1 MNQSSKLPFEVG
13 KQDQFI
19 DKLGEWIGDVFY
31 DLLPEAG
38 FELRDEQIFMAYQV
52 ERAFKEKKVI
62 FAEAGVGTGKT
73 FVYLLYCLCY
83 ARYTGKPAI
92 IACADESLIE
102 QLVKKNG
109 DIEKLSNALNLS
121 IDVRLAKSTTNYLCL
136 KKLDQQR
143 TEDTTSDQVLAVYEN
158 LPSFVHDYGTLQ
170 KFTPYGDRR
179 EYKELT
185 DEEWDTISY
194 DYFQDC
200 STCDQRH
207 RCGQTLSR
215 EHYRKAT
222 DLIVCSQEFYMEHIW
237 TVDSRKREGQLPLLP
252 NPSCVV
258 FDEGHLLEFAS
269 QKSLTYRLK
278 HETLNTFLSFLM
290 QSGTRESFQQLLEDT
305 LETYDQFFH
314 EMDNNSEEVAGSK
327 RFKLNM
333 NERLLN
339 LAKRLRAQISNIGD
353 ELVFESEMYTIDEYQ
368 LNIVD
373 EHLDD
378 IERCLHLFINES
390 SAIQWIEYNQNALTL
405 VLMPKAVN
413 ELLQEKVF
421 NQKMPIIFSS
431 ATLSQNSSFD
441 YIANSLGIN
450 DYLSFS
456 VNSPFDYEEQMKIDM
471 IKYDKNEIDKKN
483 QKIILELKENKGS
496 SLILFNSTQEM
507 NRFKQQVEVEELQF
521 NLYFEGEEEISS
533 LVQKFQD
540 DINASLCAVHLWEG
554 LDIQRESLSQVI
566 IHSLPFPPND
576 PVFQSK
582 RQHAMNP
589 YNDIDEPYMLLR
601 LRQGIGRLI
610 RTHEDKGKIILFI
623 ENELRK
629 ETFEKV
635 VNSLPVEPFKKASI

>member
-1 MNQSSKLPFEVG
+1 MSTTSKLPFEVG

-31 DLLPEAG
+31 DLLPDAG
-38 FELRDEQIFMAYQV
+38 YELRDEQIFMAFQV

-136 KKLDQQR
+136 KKLDIQR
-143 TEDTTSDQVLAVYEN
+143 TEDETSDQVLSVYDN
-158 LPSFVHDYGTLQ
+158 LPSFVNDYGTLQ
-170 KFTPYGDRR
+170 TFTPYGDRT

-269 QKSLTYRLK
+269 QKSLTYRLQQ
-278 HETLNTFLSFLM
+278 ETLNTFLSFLM
-290 QSGTRESFQQLLEDT
+290 QSGTRESFQELLEDT
-305 LETYDQFFH
+305 LETYDQFFFGL
-314 EMDNNSEEVAGSK
+314 DNNSVEVEGSK
-327 RFKLNM
+327 RYQLNM
-333 NERLLN
+333 NDQLIS
-339 LAKRLRAQISNIGD
+339 LAKRLKSQISKIGD

-378 IERCLHLFINES
+378 VERCLNLFINES
-390 SAIQWIEYNQNALTL
+390 SAIQWIEYNQNELTL
-405 VLMPKAVN
+405 VIMPKAVN

-421 NQKMPIIFSS
+421 QQKMPILFSS
-431 ATLSQNSSFD
+431 ATLSQNSSFE
-441 YIANSLGIN
+441 YIANSLGIK

-456 VNSPFDYEEQMKIDM
+456 VNSPFDYEEQMKIE
-471 IKYDKNEIDKKN
+471 INKIEKNETDQKN
-483 QKIILELKENKGS
+483 RIIMEALKNNNGS
-496 SLILFNSTQEM
+496 SLVLFNSSKEMKQFKTLIEQE
-507 NRFKQQVEVEELQF
+507 NLQF
-521 NLYFEGEEEISS
+521 PLYFEGEEEISS
-533 LVQKFQD
+533 IVQKFQED
-540 DINASLCAVHLWEG
+540 KTASLCAVHLWEG
-554 LDIQRESLSQVI
+554 LDIQGESLSQVI

-582 RQHAMNP
+582 RQNADNP
-589 YNDIDEPYMLLR
+589 YTEIDEPYMLLR

-610 RTHEDKGKIILFI
+610 RSHEDSGKVILFI
-623 ENELRK
+623 ENDLQQ
-629 ETFEKV
+629 ETYDKV
-635 VNSLPVEPFKKASI
+635 LKSLLVEPNIKS

>member
-1 MNQSSKLPFEVG
+1 MSHSTKLPFEVG

-19 DKLGEWIGDVFY
+19 EKLGEWIGDVFY
-31 DLLPEAG
+31 DLLPDAG
-38 FELRDEQIFMAYQV
+38 YELRDEQIFMAYQV

-136 KKLDQQR
+136 KKLDLQR
-143 TEDTTSDQVLAVYEN
+143 SEIDVSDAVLGVYEN
-158 LPSFVHDYGTLQ
+158 LPSFVNDYGTLQ
-170 KFTPYGDRR
+170 KFTPYGDRT
-179 EYKELT
+179 EYKDLT

-200 STCDQRH
+200 STCEQRH

-237 TVDSRKREGQLPLLP
+237 TVESRKREGQLPLLP

-269 QKSLTYRLK
+269 QKSLTYRLQQ
-278 HETLNTFLSFLM
+278 ETLNTFLSFLM

-305 LETYDQFFH
+305 LETYDQFFY
-314 EMDNNSEEVAGSK
+314 ELDNNTEEVEGS
-327 RFKLNM
+327 RRYKLNM
-333 NERLLN
+333 NERLIK
-339 LAKRLRAQISNIGD
+339 LARRLKSQISSIGN

-378 IERCLHLFINES
+378 VERCLNLFINEIT
-390 SAIQWIEYNQNALTL
+390 AIQWIEYNQNELTL
-405 VLMPKAVN
+405 VIMPKAVN

-421 NQKMPIIFSS
+421 NQKMPIVFSS

-441 YIANSLGIN
+441 YIAGSLGIK

-456 VNSPFDYEEQMKIDM
+456 VNSPFDYDEQMKIELNQIDPTK
-471 IKYDKNEIDKKN
+471 IEEKNE
-483 QKIILELKENKGS
+483 KIIEKLKGNNGS
-496 SLILFNSTQEM
+496 TLILFNSTKEM
-507 NRFKQQVEVEELQF
+507 KKFKLQVEKENLDF

-533 LVQKFQD
+533 IVQKFQE

-554 LDIQRESLSQVI
+554 LDIQGMSLSQVI
-566 IHSLPFPPND
+566 IHALPFPPND

-582 RQHAMNP
+582 RQNSQNP
-589 YNDIDEPYMLLR
+589 YLEIDEPYMLLR

-610 RTHEDKGKIILFI
+610 RSHEDKGKIVLFI
-623 ENELRK
+623 ENDLNNETK
-629 ETFEKV
+629 EKIL
-635 VNSLPVEPFKKASI
+635 NSLPVNPS

>member
-1 MNQSSKLPFEVG
+1 MSQSTKLPFEVG

-19 DKLGEWIGDVFY
+19 EKLGEWIGDVFY
-31 DLLPEAG
+31 DLLPDAG
-38 FELRDEQIFMAYQV
+38 YELRDEQIFMAYQV

-83 ARYTGKPAI
+83 ARFTGKPAI

-143 TEDTTSDQVLAVYEN
+143 TEDEVSDAVLSVYEN
-158 LPSFVHDYGTLQ
+158 LPSFVNDYGTLQ
-170 KFTPYGDRR
+170 KFTPYGDRT

-200 STCDQRH
+200 STCEQRH

-215 EHYRKAT
+215 EHYRKAS

-237 TVDSRKREGQLPLLP
+237 TVESRKREGQLPLLP

-269 QKSLTYRLK
+269 QKSLTYRLQQ
-278 HETLNTFLSFLM
+278 ETLNIFLSFLM

-305 LETYDQFFH
+305 LETYDQFFY
-314 EMDNNSEEVAGSK
+314 ELDINTEEVEGS
-327 RFKLNM
+327 RRHKLNM
-333 NERLLN
+333 NERLIK
-339 LAKRLRAQISNIGD
+339 LASRLKSQISSIGD

-378 IERCLHLFINES
+378 VERCLNLFINEVT
-390 SAIQWIEYNQNALTL
+390 AIQWIEYNQNELTL
-405 VLMPKAVN
+405 VIMPKAVN

-421 NQKMPIIFSS
+421 NQKMPIVFSS
-431 ATLSQNSSFD
+431 ATLSQNTSFD
-441 YIANSLGIN
+441 YIANSLGIK

-456 VNSPFDYEEQMKIDM
+456 VNSPFDYEEQMQIELKQVNSTQIEA
-471 IKYDKNEIDKKN
+471 KNEFIIEKLKN
-483 QKIILELKENKGS
+483 NNGS
-496 SLILFNSTQEM
+496 TLVLFNSTQEM
-507 NRFKQQVEVEELQF
+507 KKFKEQIAKEKVDF

-533 LVQKFQD
+533 IVQKFQE

-554 LDIQRESLSQVI
+554 LDIQGESLSQVI

-582 RQHAMNP
+582 RQNSQNP
-589 YNDIDEPYMLLR
+589 YLEIDEPYMLLR

-610 RTHEDKGKIILFI
+610 RGHEDKGKIILFI
-623 ENELRK
+623 DNDLNSDTK
-629 ETFEKV
+629 DKIL
-635 VNSLPVEPFKKASI
+635 NSLPVKP

>member
-1 MNQSSKLPFEVG
+1 MSHSTKLPFEVG

-19 DKLGEWIGDVFY
+19 EKLGEWIGDVFY
-31 DLLPEAG
+31 DLLPDAG
-38 FELRDEQIFMAYQV
+38 YELRDEQIFMAYQL

-136 KKLDQQR
+136 KKLDLQR
-143 TEDTTSDQVLAVYEN
+143 SEIDVSDAILGVYEN
-158 LPSFVHDYGTLQ
+158 LPSFVNDYGTLQ
-170 KFTPYGDRR
+170 KFTPYGDRT
-179 EYKELT
+179 EYKDLT
-185 DEEWDTISY
+185 DEEWDTIAY

-200 STCDQRH
+200 STCEQRH

-237 TVDSRKREGQLPLLP
+237 TVESRKREGQLPLLP

-269 QKSLTYRLK
+269 QKSLTYRLQQ
-278 HETLNTFLSFLM
+278 ETLNTFLSFLM

-305 LETYDQFFH
+305 LETYDQFFF
-314 EMDNNSEEVAGSK
+314 ELDNNTEEVEGSR

-333 NERLLN
+333 NERLIK
-339 LAKRLRAQISNIGD
+339 LAKRLKSQISSIGD

-378 IERCLHLFINES
+378 VERCLNLFINEIT
-390 SAIQWIEYNQNALTL
+390 AIQWIEYNQNELTL
-405 VLMPKAVN
+405 VIMPKAVN

-421 NQKMPIIFSS
+421 NQKMPIVFSS

-441 YIANSLGIN
+441 YIAGSLGIK

-456 VNSPFDYEEQMKIDM
+456 VNSPFDYDEQMKIELNQVDP
-471 IKYDKNEIDKKN
+471 IKIEEKNE
-483 QKIILELKENKGS
+483 KIIEKLKDNNGS
-496 SLILFNSTQEM
+496 TLILFNSTREM
-507 NRFKQQVEVEELQF
+507 KKFKLQVEKEKLDF

-533 LVQKFQD
+533 IVQKFQE

-554 LDIQRESLSQVI
+554 LDIQGMSLSQVI
-566 IHSLPFPPND
+566 IHALPFPPND

-582 RQHAMNP
+582 RQNAQNP
-589 YNDIDEPYMLLR
+589 YFEIDEPYMLLR

-610 RTHEDKGKIILFI
+610 RSHEDKGKIVLFI
-623 ENELRK
+623 ENDVNS
-629 ETFEKV
+629 ETKQKIL
-635 VNSLPVEPFKKASI
+635 NSLPVNPS

>member
-1 MNQSSKLPFEVG
+1 MSHSTKLPFEVG

-19 DKLGEWIGDVFY
+19 EKLGEWIGDVFY
-31 DLLPEAG
+31 DLLPDAG
-38 FELRDEQIFMAYQV
+38 YELRDEQIFMAYQV

-136 KKLDQQR
+136 KKLDLQR
-143 TEDTTSDQVLAVYEN
+143 SEIDVSDAVLGVYEN
-158 LPSFVHDYGTLQ
+158 LPSFVNDYGTLQ
-170 KFTPYGDRR
+170 KFTPYGDRT
-179 EYKELT
+179 EYKDLT

-200 STCDQRH
+200 STCEQRH

-237 TVDSRKREGQLPLLP
+237 TVESRKREGQLPLLP

-269 QKSLTYRLK
+269 QKSLTYRLQQ
-278 HETLNTFLSFLM
+278 ETLNTFLSFLM

-305 LETYDQFFH
+305 LETYDQFFF
-314 EMDNNSEEVAGSK
+314 ELDNNTEEVEGSR

-333 NERLLN
+333 NERLIK
-339 LAKRLRAQISNIGD
+339 LARRLKSQISSIGD

-378 IERCLHLFINES
+378 VERCLNLFINEIT
-390 SAIQWIEYNQNALTL
+390 AIQWIEYNQNELTL
-405 VLMPKAVN
+405 VIMPKAVN

-421 NQKMPIIFSS
+421 NQKMPIVFSS

-441 YIANSLGIN
+441 YIAGSLGIK

-456 VNSPFDYEEQMKIDM
+456 VNSPFDYDEQMKIELNQVDPTK
-471 IKYDKNEIDKKN
+471 IEEKNE
-483 QKIILELKENKGS
+483 KIIEKLKDNNGS
-496 SLILFNSTQEM
+496 TLILFNSTQEM
-507 NRFKQQVEVEELQF
+507 KKFKLQVEKEKLDF

-533 LVQKFQD
+533 IVQKFQED
-540 DINASLCAVHLWEG
+540 TSASLCAVHLWEG
-554 LDIQRESLSQVI
+554 LDIQGMSLSQVI
-566 IHSLPFPPND
+566 IHALPFPPND

-582 RQHAMNP
+582 RQNAQNP
-589 YNDIDEPYMLLR
+589 YFEIDEPYMLLR

-610 RTHEDKGKIILFI
+610 RSHEDKGRIVLFI
-623 ENELRK
+623 ENDLNK
-629 ETFEKV
+629 ETKEKIL
-635 VNSLPVEPFKKASI
+635 NSLPVNPS

>member
-1 MNQSSKLPFEVG
+1 MSHSTKLPFEVG

-19 DKLGEWIGDVFY
+19 EKLGEWIGDVFY
-31 DLLPEAG
+31 DLLPDAG
-38 FELRDEQIFMAYQV
+38 YELRDEQIFMAYQV

-136 KKLDQQR
+136 KKLDLQR
-143 TEDTTSDQVLAVYEN
+143 SEIDVSDAVLGVYEN
-158 LPSFVHDYGTLQ
+158 LPSFVNDYGTLQ
-170 KFTPYGDRR
+170 KFTPYGDRT
-179 EYKELT
+179 EYKDLT

-200 STCDQRH
+200 STCEQRH

-237 TVDSRKREGQLPLLP
+237 TVESRKREGQLPLLP

-269 QKSLTYRLK
+269 QKSLTYRLQQ
-278 HETLNTFLSFLM
+278 ETLNTFLSFLM

-305 LETYDQFFH
+305 LETYDQFFF
-314 EMDNNSEEVAGSK
+314 ELDNNTEEVEGSR

-333 NERLLN
+333 NERLIK
-339 LAKRLRAQISNIGD
+339 LARRLKSQISSIGD

-378 IERCLHLFINES
+378 VERCLNLFINEIT
-390 SAIQWIEYNQNALTL
+390 AIQWIEYNQNELTL
-405 VLMPKAVN
+405 VIMPKAVN

-421 NQKMPIIFSS
+421 NQKMPIVFSS

-441 YIANSLGIN
+441 YIAGSLGIK

-456 VNSPFDYEEQMKIDM
+456 VNSPFDYVEQMKIELNQVDPTK
-471 IKYDKNEIDKKN
+471 IEEKNE
-483 QKIILELKENKGS
+483 KIIEKLKDNNGS
-496 SLILFNSTQEM
+496 TLILFNSTQEM
-507 NRFKQQVEVEELQF
+507 KKFKLQVEKEKLDF

-533 LVQKFQD
+533 IVQKFQE

-554 LDIQRESLSQVI
+554 LDIQGMSLSQVI
-566 IHSLPFPPND
+566 IHALPFPPND

-582 RQHAMNP
+582 RQNAQNP
-589 YNDIDEPYMLLR
+589 YFDIDEPYMLLR

-610 RTHEDKGKIILFI
+610 RSHEDKGKIVLFI
-623 ENELRK
+623 ENDLNNETK
-629 ETFEKV
+629 EKIL
-635 VNSLPVEPFKKASI
+635 NSLPIDPS

>member
-1 MNQSSKLPFEVG
+1 MSHSTKLPFEVG
-13 KQDQFI
+13 KKDQFI
-19 DKLGEWIGDVFY
+19 EKLGEWIGDVFY
-31 DLLPEAG
+31 DLLPDAG
-38 FELRDEQIFMAYQV
+38 YELRDEQIFMAYQI

-136 KKLDQQR
+136 KKLDLQR
-143 TEDTTSDQVLAVYEN
+143 SEIDVSDAVLGVYEN
-158 LPSFVHDYGTLQ
+158 LPSFVNDYGTLQ
-170 KFTPYGDRR
+170 KFTPYGDRT

-200 STCDQRH
+200 STCEQRH

-237 TVDSRKREGQLPLLP
+237 TVESRKREGQLPLLP

-269 QKSLTYRLK
+269 QKSLTYRLQQ
-278 HETLNTFLSFLM
+278 ETLNTFLSFLM

-305 LETYDQFFH
+305 LETYDQFFY
-314 EMDNNSEEVAGSK
+314 ELDNNTEEVEGSR

-333 NERLLN
+333 NERLIK
-339 LAKRLRAQISNIGD
+339 LARRLKSQISNIGD

-378 IERCLHLFINES
+378 VERCLNLFINEIT
-390 SAIQWIEYNQNALTL
+390 AIQWIEYNQNELTL
-405 VLMPKAVN
+405 VIMPKAVN

-421 NQKMPIIFSS
+421 NQKMPIVFSS
-431 ATLSQNSSFD
+431 ATLSQNNSFD
-441 YIANSLGIN
+441 YIASSLGIK

-456 VNSPFDYEEQMKIDM
+456 VNSPFDYDEQMKIELNEVDPT
-471 IKYDKNEIDKKN
+471 KFEEKNE
-483 QKIILELKENKGS
+483 KIIEKLKDNNGS
-496 SLILFNSTQEM
+496 TLILFNSTQEM
-507 NRFKQQVEVEELQF
+507 KKFKLQVENEKLDF

-533 LVQKFQD
+533 IVQKFQED
-540 DINASLCAVHLWEG
+540 LNASLCAVHLWEG
-554 LDIQRESLSQVI
+554 LDIQGKSLSQVI
-566 IHSLPFPPND
+566 IHALPFPPND

-582 RQHAMNP
+582 RQNSQNP
-589 YNDIDEPYMLLR
+589 YSEIDEPYMLLR

-610 RTHEDKGKIILFI
+610 RSHEDKGRIVLFI
-623 ENELRK
+623 ENDLNSETK
-629 ETFEKV
+629 EKIL
-635 VNSLPVEPFKKASI
+635 NSLPVNPS

>member
-1 MNQSSKLPFEVG
+1 MSTTSKLPFEVG

-31 DLLPEAG
+31 DLLPDAG
-38 FELRDEQIFMAYQV
+38 YELRDEQIFMAFQV

-136 KKLDQQR
+136 KKLDIQR
-143 TEDTTSDQVLAVYEN
+143 TEDETSDQVLAVYDN
-158 LPSFVHDYGTLQ
+158 LPSFVNDYGTLQ
-170 KFTPYGDRR
+170 TFTPYGDRT

-269 QKSLTYRLK
+269 QKSLTYRLQQ
-278 HETLNTFLSFLM
+278 ETLNTFLSFLM
-290 QSGTRESFQQLLEDT
+290 QSGTRESFQELLEYT
-305 LETYDQFFH
+305 LETYDQFFYELDH
-314 EMDNNSEEVAGSK
+314 NSVEVEGSK
-327 RFKLNM
+327 RYQLNM
-333 NERLLN
+333 NNGLIS
-339 LAKRLRAQISNIGD
+339 LAKRLKSQISKIGD

-378 IERCLHLFINES
+378 VERCLNLFINES
-390 SAIQWIEYNQNALTL
+390 SAIQWIEYNKNELTL
-405 VLMPKAVN
+405 VIMPKAVN

-421 NQKMPIIFSS
+421 QQKMPILFSS
-431 ATLSQNSSFD
+431 ATLSQNSSFE
-441 YIANSLGIN
+441 YIANSLGIK

-456 VNSPFDYEEQMKIDM
+456 VNSPFEYEEQMKIEINKMDQNETNE
-471 IKYDKNEIDKKN
+471 KN
-483 QKIILELKENKGS
+483 KIIIEALKNNNGS
-496 SLILFNSTQEM
+496 SLVLFNSTKDMKHFKMLIEQEH
-507 NRFKQQVEVEELQF
+507 LQF
-521 NLYFEGEEEISS
+521 PLYFEGEEEISS
-533 LVQKFQD
+533 IVQKFQED
-540 DINASLCAVHLWEG
+540 QKASLYAVHLWEG
-554 LDIQRESLSQVI
+554 LDIQGESLSQVI

-582 RQHAMNP
+582 RQNATNP
-589 YNDIDEPYMLLR
+589 YTEIDEPYMLLR

-610 RTHEDKGKIILFI
+610 RSHEDRGKVILFL
-623 ENELRK
+623 ENDLK
-629 ETFEKV
+629 QETYDKV
-635 VNSLPVEPFKKASI
+635 LKSLPVEPNIKS

>member
-1 MNQSSKLPFEVG
+1 MSSSSKLPFEVG
-13 KQDQFI
+13 KQDKFI

-31 DLLPEAG
+31 DLLPDAG

-52 ERAFKEKKVI
+52 ERAFKEKKII

-136 KKLDQQR
+136 KKLDEQR
-143 TEDTTSDQVLAVYEN
+143 SNDNTSEQVLSVYEN

-170 KFTPYGDRR
+170 SFTPYGDRT
-179 EYKELT
+179 EYKNLT
-185 DEEWDTISY
+185 DEEWETIAY

-200 STCDQRH
+200 STCEQRH

-237 TVDSRKREGQLPLLP
+237 TVESRKREGQLPLLP

-269 QKSLTYRLK
+269 QKSLTYRLQQ
-278 HETLNTFLSFLM
+278 ETLNTFLSYLM
-290 QSGTRESFQQLLEDT
+290 QSGTRESFQNLLEDT
-305 LETYDQFFH
+305 LETYDQFFY
-314 EMDNNSEEVAGSK
+314 ELDNNSEEVEGSK
-327 RFKLNM
+327 RYNLKM
-333 NERLLN
+333 NSN
-339 LAKRLRAQISNIGD
+339 LISLGKTLKEQISKIGD

-378 IERCLHLFINES
+378 VERCLNLFINEK
-390 SAIQWIEYNQNALTL
+390 SAIQWIEYNKDELTL
-405 VLMPKAVN
+405 VIMPKAVN

-431 ATLSQNSSFD
+431 ATLSQNNSFE

-450 DYLSFS
+450 NYLSFS
-456 VNSPFDYEEQMKIDM
+456 VNSPFDYEEQMKIE
-471 IKYDKNEIDKKN
+471 IHELNSNKNEEKN
-483 QKIILELKENKGS
+483 QQIIDALKANNGS
-496 SLILFNSTQEM
+496 TLVLFNSMKAMKQ
-507 NRFKQQVEVEELQF
+507 FKSEVENKEL
-521 NLYFEGEEEISS
+521 NLQILFEGEEEISS
-533 LVQKFQD
+533 IVSKFQEN
-540 DINASLCAVHLWEG
+540 INVSLCSVHLWEG
-554 LDIQRESLSQVI
+554 LDIQGESLSQVI

-582 RQHAMNP
+582 RQNALDP
-589 YNDIDEPYMLLR
+589 YHQIDEPYMLLR

-610 RTHEDKGKIILFI
+610 RSHEDKGKIILFM
-623 ENELRK
+623 NEDLQK
-629 ETFEKV
+629 ETKEKILGL
-635 VNSLPVEPFKKASI
+635 LPVEPIFKS

>member
-1 MNQSSKLPFEVG
+1 MSHSTKLPFEVG

-19 DKLGEWIGDVFY
+19 EKLGEWIGDVFY
-31 DLLPEAG
+31 DLLPDAG
-38 FELRDEQIFMAYQV
+38 YELRDEQIFMAYQV

-136 KKLDQQR
+136 KKLDLQR
-143 TEDTTSDQVLAVYEN
+143 SEIDVSDAVLGVYEN
-158 LPSFVHDYGTLQ
+158 LPSFVNDYGTLQ
-170 KFTPYGDRR
+170 KFTPYGDRT
-179 EYKELT
+179 EYKDLT

-200 STCDQRH
+200 STCEQRH

-237 TVDSRKREGQLPLLP
+237 TVESRKREGQLPLLP

-269 QKSLTYRLK
+269 QKSLTYRLQQ
-278 HETLNTFLSFLM
+278 ETLNTFLSFLM

-305 LETYDQFFH
+305 LETYDQFFF
-314 EMDNNSEEVAGSK
+314 ELDNNTEEVEGS
-327 RFKLNM
+327 RRYKLNM
-333 NERLLN
+333 NERLIK
-339 LAKRLRAQISNIGD
+339 LARRLKSQISSIGD

-378 IERCLHLFINES
+378 VERCLNLFINEIT
-390 SAIQWIEYNQNALTL
+390 AIQWIEYNQNELTL
-405 VLMPKAVN
+405 VIMPKAVN

-421 NQKMPIIFSS
+421 NQKMPIVFSS

-441 YIANSLGIN
+441 YIAGSLGIK

-456 VNSPFDYEEQMKIDM
+456 VNSPFDYDEQMKIELNQVDPTK
-471 IKYDKNEIDKKN
+471 IEEKNE
-483 QKIILELKENKGS
+483 KIIERLKDNNGS
-496 SLILFNSTQEM
+496 TLILFNSTQEM
-507 NRFKQQVEVEELQF
+507 KKFKLQVEKEKLDF

-533 LVQKFQD
+533 IVQKFQE

-554 LDIQRESLSQVI
+554 LDIQGMSLSQVI
-566 IHSLPFPPND
+566 IHALPFPPND

-582 RQHAMNP
+582 RQNSQNP
-589 YNDIDEPYMLLR
+589 YFEIDEPYMLLR

-610 RTHEDKGKIILFI
+610 RSHEDKGKIVLFI
-623 ENELRK
+623 ENDLNN
-629 ETFEKV
+629 ETKDKIL
-635 VNSLPVEPFKKASI
+635 NCLPINPS

>member
-1 MNQSSKLPFEVG
+1 MSTTSKLPFEVG
-13 KQDQFI
+13 KQDSFI

-31 DLLPEAG
+31 DLLPDAG
-38 FELRDEQIFMAYQV
+38 YELRDEQIFMAYQV

-109 DIEKLSNALNLS
+109 DIEKLSNALNLA

-136 KKLDQQR
+136 KKLDIQR
-143 TEDTTSDQVLAVYEN
+143 TEDETSDQVLAVYDN
-158 LPSFVHDYGTLQ
+158 LPSFVNDYGTLQ
-170 KFTPYGDRR
+170 TFTPYGDRT

-269 QKSLTYRLK
+269 QKSLTYRLQQ
-278 HETLNTFLSFLM
+278 ETLNTFLSFLM
-290 QSGTRESFQQLLEDT
+290 QSGTRESFQELLEDT
-305 LETYDQFFH
+305 LETYDQFFY
-314 EMDNNSEEVAGSK
+314 ELDNNSVEVEGSK
-327 RFKLNM
+327 RYQLNM
-333 NERLLN
+333 NNQLLS
-339 LAKRLRAQISNIGD
+339 LAKRLKAQISKIGD

-378 IERCLHLFINES
+378 VERCLNLFINES
-390 SAIQWIEYNQNALTL
+390 SAIQWIEYNQNELTL
-405 VLMPKAVN
+405 VIMPKAVN

-421 NQKMPIIFSS
+421 KQKMPILFSS
-431 ATLSQNSSFD
+431 ATLSQNSSFE
-441 YIANSLGIN
+441 YIANSLGIK
-450 DYLSFS
+450 DFLSFS
-456 VNSPFDYEEQMKIDM
+456 VNSPFDYEEQMKIEINRIDQ
-471 IKYDKNEIDKKN
+471 NEIDQKN
-483 QKIILELKENKGS
+483 RIIIEALKNNNGS
-496 SLILFNSTQEM
+496 SLVLFNSSKEMKQFKSLIEQE
-507 NRFKQQVEVEELQF
+507 NLQF
-521 NLYFEGEEEISS
+521 PLYFEGEEEISS
-533 LVQKFQD
+533 IVQKFQE
-540 DINASLCAVHLWEG
+540 NQTASLCAVHLWEG
-554 LDIQRESLSQVI
+554 LDIQGESLSQVI

-582 RQHAMNP
+582 RQNTANP
-589 YNDIDEPYMLLR
+589 YTEIDEPYMLLR

-610 RTHEDKGKIILFI
+610 RSHEDRGKIILFL
-623 ENELRK
+623 ENDLQK
-629 ETFEKV
+629 ETYDKV
-635 VNSLPVEPFKKASI
+635 LKSLPIEPTIKS

>member
-1 MNQSSKLPFEVG
+1 MSHSTKLPFEVG

-19 DKLGEWIGDVFY
+19 EKLGEWIGDVFY
-31 DLLPEAG
+31 DLLPDAG
-38 FELRDEQIFMAYQV
+38 YELRDEQIFMAYQV

-73 FVYLLYCLCY
+73 FVYLLFCLCY

-136 KKLDQQR
+136 KKLDLQR
-143 TEDTTSDQVLAVYEN
+143 SEIDVSDAVLGVYEN
-158 LPSFVHDYGTLQ
+158 LPSFVNDYGTLQ
-170 KFTPYGDRR
+170 KFTPYGDRT
-179 EYKELT
+179 EYKDLT

-200 STCDQRH
+200 STCEQRH

-237 TVDSRKREGQLPLLP
+237 TVESRKREGQLPLLP

-269 QKSLTYRLK
+269 QKSLTYRLQQ
-278 HETLNTFLSFLM
+278 ETLNIFLSFLM

-305 LETYDQFFH
+305 LETYDQFFF
-314 EMDNNSEEVAGSK
+314 ELDNNTEEVEGSR

-333 NERLLN
+333 NERLIM
-339 LAKRLRAQISNIGD
+339 LARRLKSQISSIGD

-378 IERCLHLFINES
+378 VERCLNLFINEIT
-390 SAIQWIEYNQNALTL
+390 AIQWIEYNQNELTL
-405 VLMPKAVN
+405 VIMPKAVN

-421 NQKMPIIFSS
+421 NQKMPIVFSS

-441 YIANSLGIN
+441 YIAGSLGIK

-456 VNSPFDYEEQMKIDM
+456 VNSPFDYDEQMKIELNQVDPTK
-471 IKYDKNEIDKKN
+471 IEEKNE
-483 QKIILELKENKGS
+483 KIIEKLKENNGS
-496 SLILFNSTQEM
+496 TLILFNSTQEM
-507 NRFKQQVEVEELQF
+507 KKFKLQVEKEKLDF

-533 LVQKFQD
+533 IVQKFQE
-540 DINASLCAVHLWEG
+540 DISASLCAVHLWEG
-554 LDIQRESLSQVI
+554 LDIQGMSLSQVI
-566 IHSLPFPPND
+566 IHALPFPPND

-582 RQHAMNP
+582 RQNAQNP
-589 YNDIDEPYMLLR
+589 YFEIDEPYMLLR

-610 RTHEDKGKIILFI
+610 RSHEDKGKIVLFI
-623 ENELRK
+623 GNDLNNETK
-629 ETFEKV
+629 EKIL
-635 VNSLPVEPFKKASI
+635 NSLPVNPS

>member
-1 MNQSSKLPFEVG
+1 MSHSTKLPFEVG

-19 DKLGEWIGDVFY
+19 EKLGEWIGDVFY
-31 DLLPEAG
+31 DLLPDAG
-38 FELRDEQIFMAYQV
+38 YELRDEQIFMAYQV

-136 KKLDQQR
+136 KKLDLQR
-143 TEDTTSDQVLAVYEN
+143 SEIDVSDAVLGVYEN
-158 LPSFVHDYGTLQ
+158 LPSFVNDYGTLQ
-170 KFTPYGDRR
+170 KFTPYGDRT
-179 EYKELT
+179 EYKDLT

-200 STCDQRH
+200 STCEQRH

-237 TVDSRKREGQLPLLP
+237 TVESRKREGQLPLLP

-269 QKSLTYRLK
+269 QKSLTYRLQQ
-278 HETLNTFLSFLM
+278 ETLNTFLSFLM

-305 LETYDQFFH
+305 LETYDQFFY
-314 EMDNNSEEVAGSK
+314 ELDNNTEEVEGS
-327 RFKLNM
+327 RRYKLNM
-333 NERLLN
+333 NERLIK
-339 LAKRLRAQISNIGD
+339 LARRLKSQISSIGD

-378 IERCLHLFINES
+378 VERCLNLFINEIT
-390 SAIQWIEYNQNALTL
+390 AIQWIEYNQKELTL
-405 VLMPKAVN
+405 VIMPKAVN

-421 NQKMPIIFSS
+421 NQKMPIVFSS

-441 YIANSLGIN
+441 YIAGSLGIK

-456 VNSPFDYEEQMKIDM
+456 VNSPFDYDEQMKIELNQIDPTK
-471 IKYDKNEIDKKN
+471 IEEKNE
-483 QKIILELKENKGS
+483 KIIEKLKGNNGS
-496 SLILFNSTQEM
+496 TLILFNSTKEM
-507 NRFKQQVEVEELQF
+507 KKFKLQVEKENLDF

-533 LVQKFQD
+533 IVQKFQE

-554 LDIQRESLSQVI
+554 LDIQGMSLSQVI
-566 IHSLPFPPND
+566 IHALPFPPND

-582 RQHAMNP
+582 RQNSQNP
-589 YNDIDEPYMLLR
+589 YLEIDEPYMLLR

-610 RTHEDKGKIILFI
+610 RSHEDKGKIVLFI
-623 ENELRK
+623 ENDLNNETK
-629 ETFEKV
+629 EKIL
-635 VNSLPVEPFKKASI
+635 NSLPVNPS

>member
-1 MNQSSKLPFEVG
+1 MSHSTKLPFEVG

-19 DKLGEWIGDVFY
+19 EKLGEWIGDVFY
-31 DLLPEAG
+31 DLLPDAG
-38 FELRDEQIFMAYQV
+38 YELRDEQIFMAYQV

-136 KKLDQQR
+136 KKLDLQR
-143 TEDTTSDQVLAVYEN
+143 SEIDVSDAVLGVYEN
-158 LPSFVHDYGTLQ
+158 LPSFVNDYGTLQ
-170 KFTPYGDRR
+170 KFTPYGDRT
-179 EYKELT
+179 EYKDLT

-200 STCDQRH
+200 STCEQRH

-237 TVDSRKREGQLPLLP
+237 TVESRKREGQLPLLP

-269 QKSLTYRLK
+269 QKSLTYRLQQ
-278 HETLNTFLSFLM
+278 ETLNTFLSFLM

-305 LETYDQFFH
+305 LETYDQFFY
-314 EMDNNSEEVAGSK
+314 ELDNNTEEVEGSR

-333 NERLLN
+333 NERLIK
-339 LAKRLRAQISNIGD
+339 LAKRLKSQISSIGD

-378 IERCLHLFINES
+378 VERCLNLFINEIT
-390 SAIQWIEYNQNALTL
+390 AIQWIEYNQNELTL
-405 VLMPKAVN
+405 VIMPKAVN

-421 NQKMPIIFSS
+421 NQKMPIVFSS

-441 YIANSLGIN
+441 YIAGSLGIK

-456 VNSPFDYEEQMKIDM
+456 VNSPFDYDEQMKIELNQVDPTK
-471 IKYDKNEIDKKN
+471 IEEKNE
-483 QKIILELKENKGS
+483 KIIEKLKDNNGS
-496 SLILFNSTQEM
+496 TLILFNSTQEM
-507 NRFKQQVEVEELQF
+507 KKFKLQVEKEKLDF

-533 LVQKFQD
+533 IVQKFQE
-540 DINASLCAVHLWEG
+540 DISASICAVHLWEG
-554 LDIQRESLSQVI
+554 LDIQGMSLSQVV
-566 IHSLPFPPND
+566 IHALPFPPND

-582 RQHAMNP
+582 RQNAQNP
-589 YNDIDEPYMLLR
+589 YFEIDEPYMLLR

-610 RTHEDKGKIILFI
+610 RSHEDKGKIVLFI
-623 ENELRK
+623 ENDLNK
-629 ETFEKV
+629 ETKEKIL
-635 VNSLPVEPFKKASI
+635 NCLPVNPS

>member
-1 MNQSSKLPFEVG
+1 MSNSSKLPFEVG

-31 DLLPEAG
+31 DLLPDAG
-38 FELRDEQIFMAYQV
+38 YELRDEQIFMAYQV

-109 DIEKLSNALNLS
+109 DIEKISKALNLS

-143 TEDTTSDQVLAVYEN
+143 TLDETSDQVLAVYEN

-170 KFTPYGDRR
+170 SFKPYGDRT
-179 EYKELT
+179 EYKELS
-185 DEEWDTISY
+185 DEEWDTISF

-237 TVDSRKREGQLPLLP
+237 TIESRKREGQLPLLP

-269 QKSLTYRLK
+269 QKSLTYRLQQ
-278 HETLNTFLSFLM
+278 ETLNTFLSFLM

-305 LETYDQFFH
+305 LETYDQFFYELDH
-314 EMDNNSEEVAGSK
+314 LSEEVEGSK
-327 RFKLNM
+327 RYKLNI
-333 NERLLN
+333 NDRVIA
-339 LAKRLRAQISNIGD
+339 LAKNLRAQISNIGD

-378 IERCLHLFINES
+378 VERSLNLFINET
-390 SAIQWIEYNQNALTL
+390 SAIQWIEYNQNELTL

-441 YIANSLGIN
+441 YIANSLGIK

-456 VNSPFDYEEQMKIDM
+456 VNSPFDYEEQMKIELHQV
-471 IKYDKNEIDKKN
+471 DKNETKSKN
-483 QKIILELKENKGS
+483 KIIIDSLINNEGS
-496 SLILFNSTQEM
+496 SLVLFNSAKEM
-507 NRFKQQVEVEELQF
+507 KQFKEQVDKENLQF
-521 NLYFEGEEEISS
+521 PLFFEGEEEISS
-533 LVQKFQD
+533 IVQKFQE
-540 DINASLCAVHLWEG
+540 DITASLCAVHLWEG
-554 LDIQRESLSQVI
+554 LDIQGKSLSQVI
-566 IHSLPFPPND
+566 INSLPFPPND

-582 RQHAMNP
+582 RQNAADP
-589 YNDIDEPYMLLR
+589 YSDIDEPYMLLR

-610 RTHEDKGKIILFI
+610 RSHEDKGKIILFTDKEI
-623 ENELRK
+623 RK
-629 ETFEKV
+629 ETKEKILS
-635 VNSLPVEPFKKASI
+635 SLPVEPTKKS

>member
-1 MNQSSKLPFEVG
+1 MSTTSKLPFEVG
-13 KQDQFI
+13 KQDSFI

-38 FELRDEQIFMAYQV
+38 YELRDEQIFMAYQV

-136 KKLDQQR
+136 KKLDIQR
-143 TEDTTSDQVLAVYEN
+143 TEDETSDQVLAVYDN
-158 LPSFVHDYGTLQ
+158 LPSFVNDYGTLQ
-170 KFTPYGDRR
+170 TFTPYGDRT

-269 QKSLTYRLK
+269 QKSLTYRLQQ
-278 HETLNTFLSFLM
+278 ETLNTFLSFLM
-290 QSGTRESFQQLLEDT
+290 QSGTRESFQELLEDT
-305 LETYDQFFH
+305 LETYDQFFF
-314 EMDNNSEEVAGSK
+314 ELDNNSVEVEGSK
-327 RFKLNM
+327 RYQLNM
-333 NERLLN
+333 NNQLIS
-339 LAKRLRAQISNIGD
+339 LAKRLKAQISKIGD

-378 IERCLHLFINES
+378 VERCLNLFINEL
-390 SAIQWIEYNQNALTL
+390 SAIQWIEYNQNELTL
-405 VLMPKAVN
+405 VIMPKAVN

-421 NQKMPIIFSS
+421 QQKMPILFSS
-431 ATLSQNSSFD
+431 ATLSQNSSFE
-441 YIANSLGIN
+441 YIANSLGIK

-456 VNSPFDYEEQMKIDM
+456 VNSPFDYEEQMKIEINKINQNETEQKNRIM
-471 IKYDKNEIDKKN
+471 IEALKNN
-483 QKIILELKENKGS
+483 NGS
-496 SLILFNSTQEM
+496 SLVLFNSSKEMKQFKTLTEQE
-507 NRFKQQVEVEELQF
+507 NLQF
-521 NLYFEGEEEISS
+521 PLYFEGEEEISS
-533 LVQKFQD
+533 VVQKFQE
-540 DINASLCAVHLWEG
+540 NQTASLCAIHLWEG
-554 LDIQRESLSQVI
+554 LDIQGESLSQVI

-582 RQHAMNP
+582 RQNAANS
-589 YNDIDEPYMLLR
+589 YTEIDEPYMLLR

-610 RTHEDKGKIILFI
+610 RSHEDHGKIILFI
-623 ENELRK
+623 ENDLQQ
-629 ETFEKV
+629 ETYDKV
-635 VNSLPVEPFKKASI
+635 LKSLPIEPIIKS

>member
-1 MNQSSKLPFEVG
+1 MSTSSKLPFEVG

-31 DLLPEAG
+31 DLLPDAG
-38 FELRDEQIFMAYQV
+38 YELRDEQIFMAFQV

-136 KKLDQQR
+136 KKLDLQR
-143 TEDTTSDQVLAVYEN
+143 TEDETSDQVLAVYDN
-158 LPSFVHDYGTLQ
+158 LPSFVNDYGTLQ
-170 KFTPYGDRR
+170 TFTPYGDRT
-179 EYKELT
+179 EYKDLT

-200 STCDQRH
+200 STCEQRH

-269 QKSLTYRLK
+269 QKSLTYRLQQ
-278 HETLNTFLSFLM
+278 ETLNTFLSFLM
-290 QSGTRESFQQLLEDT
+290 QSGTRESFQELLENT
-305 LETYDQFFH
+305 LDTYDQFFY
-314 EMDNNSEEVAGSK
+314 ELDNNSEEVEGSK
-327 RFKLNM
+327 RYKLNM
-333 NERLLN
+333 NERLISLGKK
-339 LAKRLRAQISNIGD
+339 LKTQISNIGD

-378 IERCLHLFINES
+378 VERCLNLFINES
-390 SAIQWIEYNQNALTL
+390 SAIQWIEYNKNELTL
-405 VLMPKAVN
+405 VIMPKAVN

-421 NQKMPIIFSS
+421 QQKMPIIFSS
-431 ATLSQNSSFD
+431 ATLSQNSSFE
-441 YIANSLGIN
+441 YIANSLGIQ

-456 VNSPFDYEEQMKIDM
+456 VNSPFDYEDQMKI
-471 IKYDKNEIDKKN
+471 EINKIERSDTNTKN
-483 QKIILELKENKGS
+483 QNIMNALKNNNGS
-496 SLILFNSTQEM
+496 SLVLFNSTKEM
-507 NRFKQQVEVEELQF
+507 KQFKQLIEQENIQF
-521 NLYFEGEEEISS
+521 PLYFEGEEEISS
-533 LVQKFQD
+533 IVQKFQED
-540 DINASLCAVHLWEG
+540 TTATLCAVHLWEG
-554 LDIQRESLSQVI
+554 LDIQGESLSQVI

-582 RQHAMNP
+582 RQNASNP
-589 YNDIDEPYMLLR
+589 YAEIDEPYMLLR

-610 RTHEDKGKIILFI
+610 RSHEDKGKIILFI
-623 ENELRK
+623 ENDLKK
-629 ETFEKV
+629 ETYDKV
-635 VNSLPVEPFKKASI
+635 LNSLPVEPNIIS

>member
-1 MNQSSKLPFEVG
+1 MSHSTKLPFEVG

-19 DKLGEWIGDVFY
+19 EKLGEWIGDVFY
-31 DLLPEAG
+31 DLLPDAG
-38 FELRDEQIFMAYQV
+38 YELRDEQIFMAYQL

-136 KKLDQQR
+136 KKLDLQR
-143 TEDTTSDQVLAVYEN
+143 SEIDVSDAVLGVYEN
-158 LPSFVHDYGTLQ
+158 LPSFVNDYGTLQ
-170 KFTPYGDRR
+170 KFIPYGDRT
-179 EYKELT
+179 EYKDLT

-200 STCDQRH
+200 STCEQRH

-237 TVDSRKREGQLPLLP
+237 TVESRKREGQLPLLP

-269 QKSLTYRLK
+269 QKSLTYRLQQ
-278 HETLNTFLSFLM
+278 ETLNTFLSFLM

-305 LETYDQFFH
+305 LETYDQFFF
-314 EMDNNSEEVAGSK
+314 ELDNNTEEVEGSR

-333 NERLLN
+333 NERLIK
-339 LAKRLRAQISNIGD
+339 LARRLKSQISSIGD

-378 IERCLHLFINES
+378 VERCLNLFINEIT
-390 SAIQWIEYNQNALTL
+390 AIQWIEYNQNELTL
-405 VLMPKAVN
+405 VIMPKAVN

-421 NQKMPIIFSS
+421 NQKMPIVFSS

-441 YIANSLGIN
+441 YIAGSLGIK

-456 VNSPFDYEEQMKIDM
+456 VNSPFDYDEQMKIELNQVDPTK
-471 IKYDKNEIDKKN
+471 IEEKNE
-483 QKIILELKENKGS
+483 KIIEKLKGNNGS
-496 SLILFNSTQEM
+496 TLILFNSTQEM
-507 NRFKQQVEVEELQF
+507 KKFKLQVDKEKLDF

-533 LVQKFQD
+533 IVQKFQE

-554 LDIQRESLSQVI
+554 LDIQGMSLSQVI
-566 IHSLPFPPND
+566 IHALPFPPND

-582 RQHAMNP
+582 RQNAQNP
-589 YNDIDEPYMLLR
+589 YFEIDEPYMLLR

-610 RTHEDKGKIILFI
+610 RSHEDKGKIVLFI
-623 ENELRK
+623 ENDLNNETK
-629 ETFEKV
+629 EKIL
-635 VNSLPVEPFKKASI
+635 NSLPVNPS

>member
-1 MNQSSKLPFEVG
+1 MSTTSKLPFEVG

-31 DLLPEAG
+31 DLLPDAG
-38 FELRDEQIFMAYQV
+38 YELRDEQIFMAYQV

-136 KKLDQQR
+136 KKLDIQR
-143 TEDTTSDQVLAVYEN
+143 TEDETSDQVLAVYDN
-158 LPSFVHDYGTLQ
+158 LPSFVNDYGTLQ
-170 KFTPYGDRR
+170 TFTPYGDRT

-269 QKSLTYRLK
+269 QKSLTYRLQQ
-278 HETLNTFLSFLM
+278 ETLNTFLSFLM
-290 QSGTRESFQQLLEDT
+290 QSGTRESFQELLEDT
-305 LETYDQFFH
+305 LETYDQFFY
-314 EMDNNSEEVAGSK
+314 ELDNNSVEVEGSK
-327 RFKLNM
+327 RYQLNM
-333 NERLLN
+333 NNQLIS
-339 LAKRLRAQISNIGD
+339 LAKRLKSQISKIGD

-378 IERCLHLFINES
+378 VERCLNLFINES
-390 SAIQWIEYNQNALTL
+390 SAIQWIEYNKNELTL
-405 VLMPKAVN
+405 VIMPKAVN

-421 NQKMPIIFSS
+421 QQKMPILFSS
-431 ATLSQNSSFD
+431 ATLSQNSSFE
-441 YIANSLGIN
+441 YIANSLGIK

-456 VNSPFDYEEQMKIDM
+456 VNSPFDYEEQMKIEINKIDQNETEQ
-471 IKYDKNEIDKKN
+471 KNRNIIEALKN
-483 QKIILELKENKGS
+483 NNGS
-496 SLILFNSTQEM
+496 SLVLFNSSKEMKQFKTLIEQE
-507 NRFKQQVEVEELQF
+507 NLQF
-521 NLYFEGEEEISS
+521 PLYFEGEEEISS
-533 LVQKFQD
+533 IVQKFQE
-540 DINASLCAVHLWEG
+540 NQTASLCAVHLWEG
-554 LDIQRESLSQVI
+554 LDIQGESLSQVI

-582 RQHAMNP
+582 RQNAENP
-589 YNDIDEPYMLLR
+589 YTEIDEPYMLLR

-610 RTHEDKGKIILFI
+610 RSHEDSGKIILFI
-623 ENELRK
+623 EKDLQQ
-629 ETFEKV
+629 ETYDKV
-635 VNSLPVEPFKKASI
+635 LKSLPIEPIIKS

>member
-1 MNQSSKLPFEVG
+1 MSQSTKLPFEVG

-19 DKLGEWIGDVFY
+19 EKLGEWIGDVFY
-31 DLLPEAG
+31 DLLPDAG
-38 FELRDEQIFMAYQV
+38 YELRDEQIFMAFQV

-83 ARYTGKPAI
+83 ARFTGKPAI

-143 TEDTTSDQVLAVYEN
+143 TEDEVSDAVLSVYEN
-158 LPSFVHDYGTLQ
+158 LPSFVNDYGTLQ
-170 KFTPYGDRR
+170 KFTPYGDRT

-200 STCDQRH
+200 STCEQRH

-215 EHYRKAT
+215 EHYRKAS

-237 TVDSRKREGQLPLLP
+237 TVESRKREGQLPLLP

-269 QKSLTYRLK
+269 QKSLTYRLQQ
-278 HETLNTFLSFLM
+278 ETLNIFLSFLM

-305 LETYDQFFH
+305 LETYDQFFY
-314 EMDNNSEEVAGSK
+314 ELDINTQEVEGS
-327 RFKLNM
+327 RRHKLNM
-333 NERLLN
+333 NERLIK
-339 LAKRLRAQISNIGD
+339 LASRLKSQISSIGD

-378 IERCLHLFINES
+378 VERCLNLFINEVT
-390 SAIQWIEYNQNALTL
+390 AIQWIEYNQNELTL
-405 VLMPKAVN
+405 VIMPKAVN

-421 NQKMPIIFSS
+421 NQKMPIVFSS
-431 ATLSQNSSFD
+431 ATLSQNTSFD
-441 YIANSLGIN
+441 YIANSLGIK

-456 VNSPFDYEEQMKIDM
+456 VNSPFDYEVQMQIELKQVDSTEIEA
-471 IKYDKNEIDKKN
+471 KNELIIEKLKN
-483 QKIILELKENKGS
+483 NNGS
-496 SLILFNSTQEM
+496 TLVLFNSTQEM
-507 NRFKQQVEVEELQF
+507 KKFKEQIAKEKIDF
-521 NLYFEGEEEISS
+521 NLFFEGEEEISS
-533 LVQKFQD
+533 IVQKFQE

-554 LDIQRESLSQVI
+554 LDIQGESLSQVI

-582 RQHAMNP
+582 RQNSQNP
-589 YNDIDEPYMLLR
+589 YLEIDEPYMLLR

-610 RTHEDKGKIILFI
+610 RGHEDKGKIILFI
-623 ENELRK
+623 DNDLNSDTK
-629 ETFEKV
+629 DKIL
-635 VNSLPVEPFKKASI
+635 NSLPVNP

>member
-1 MNQSSKLPFEVG
+1 MSTTSKLPFEVG

-31 DLLPEAG
+31 DLLPDAG
-38 FELRDEQIFMAYQV
+38 YELRDEQIFMAYQV

-136 KKLDQQR
+136 KKLDVVR
-143 TEDTTSDQVLAVYEN
+143 TEDETSDQVLAVYDN
-158 LPSFVHDYGTLQ
+158 LPSFVNDYGTLQ
-170 KFTPYGDRR
+170 TFTPYGDRT

-269 QKSLTYRLK
+269 QKSLTYRLQQ
-278 HETLNTFLSFLM
+278 ETLNTFLSFLM
-290 QSGTRESFQQLLEDT
+290 QSGTRESFQELLEDT
-305 LETYDQFFH
+305 LETYDQFFY
-314 EMDNNSEEVAGSK
+314 ELDNNSVEVEGSK
-327 RFKLNM
+327 RYQLNM
-333 NERLLN
+333 NNQLIS
-339 LAKRLRAQISNIGD
+339 LAKRLKSQISKIGD

-378 IERCLHLFINES
+378 VERCLNLFINET
-390 SAIQWIEYNQNALTL
+390 SAIQWIEYNQNELTL
-405 VLMPKAVN
+405 VIMPKAVN

-421 NQKMPIIFSS
+421 QQKMPILFSS
-431 ATLSQNSSFD
+431 ATLSQNSSFE
-441 YIANSLGIN
+441 YIANSLGIK

-456 VNSPFDYEEQMKIDM
+456 VNSPFDYKEQMKIEINKIDQ
-471 IKYDKNEIDKKN
+471 NETNQKN
-483 QKIILELKENKGS
+483 QIIIEALKSNNGS
-496 SLILFNSTQEM
+496 SLVLFNSSKEMKQFKTLIDQE
-507 NRFKQQVEVEELQF
+507 NLQYP
-521 NLYFEGEEEISS
+521 LYFEGEEEISS
-533 LVQKFQD
+533 IVQKFQED
-540 DINASLCAVHLWEG
+540 QKASLCAVHLWEG
-554 LDIQRESLSQVI
+554 LDIQGESLSQVI

-582 RQHAMNP
+582 RQNATNS
-589 YNDIDEPYMLLR
+589 YTEIDEPYMLLR

-610 RTHEDKGKIILFI
+610 RSHEDSGKIILFI
-623 ENELRK
+623 ENDLQQ
-629 ETFEKV
+629 ETYDKV
-635 VNSLPVEPFKKASI
+635 LKGLPVEPNIKS

>member
-1 MNQSSKLPFEVG
+1 MSHSTKLPFEVG

-19 DKLGEWIGDVFY
+19 EKLGEWIGDVFY
-31 DLLPEAG
+31 DLLPDAG
-38 FELRDEQIFMAYQV
+38 YELRDEQIFMAYQV

-136 KKLDQQR
+136 KKLDLQR
-143 TEDTTSDQVLAVYEN
+143 SEIDVSDAVLGVYEN
-158 LPSFVHDYGTLQ
+158 LPSFVNDYGTLQ
-170 KFTPYGDRR
+170 KFTPYGDRT
-179 EYKELT
+179 EYKDLT

-200 STCDQRH
+200 STCEQRH

-237 TVDSRKREGQLPLLP
+237 TVESRKREGQLPLLP

-269 QKSLTYRLK
+269 QKSLTYRLQQ
-278 HETLNTFLSFLM
+278 ETLNTFLSFLM

-305 LETYDQFFH
+305 LETYDQFFF
-314 EMDNNSEEVAGSK
+314 ELDNNTEEVEGSR

-333 NERLLN
+333 NERLIK
-339 LAKRLRAQISNIGD
+339 LARRLKSQISSIGD

-378 IERCLHLFINES
+378 VERCLNLFINEIT
-390 SAIQWIEYNQNALTL
+390 AIQWIEYNQNELIL
-405 VLMPKAVN
+405 VIMPKAVN

-421 NQKMPIIFSS
+421 NQKMPIVFSS

-441 YIANSLGIN
+441 YIAGSLGIK

-456 VNSPFDYEEQMKIDM
+456 VNSPFDYNEQMKIELYQVDPTK
-471 IKYDKNEIDKKN
+471 IEEKNE
-483 QKIILELKENKGS
+483 KIIEKLMDNNGS
-496 SLILFNSTQEM
+496 TLILFNSTQEM
-507 NRFKQQVEVEELQF
+507 KKFKLQVEKEKLDF

-533 LVQKFQD
+533 IVQKFQE

-554 LDIQRESLSQVI
+554 LDIQGMSLSQVI
-566 IHSLPFPPND
+566 IHALPFPPND

-582 RQHAMNP
+582 RQNSQNP
-589 YNDIDEPYMLLR
+589 YFEIDEPYMLLR

-610 RTHEDKGKIILFI
+610 RSHEDKGKIVLFI
-623 ENELRK
+623 ENDLNN
-629 ETFEKV
+629 ETKDKIL
-635 VNSLPVEPFKKASI
+635 NSLPVNPS

>member
-1 MNQSSKLPFEVG
+1 MSHSTKLPFEVG

-19 DKLGEWIGDVFY
+19 EKLGEWIGDVFY
-31 DLLPEAG
+31 DLLPDAG
-38 FELRDEQIFMAYQV
+38 YELRDEQIFMAYQV

-136 KKLDQQR
+136 KKLDLQR
-143 TEDTTSDQVLAVYEN
+143 SEIDVSDAVLGVYEN
-158 LPSFVHDYGTLQ
+158 LPSFVNDYGTLQ
-170 KFTPYGDRR
+170 KFTPYGDRT
-179 EYKELT
+179 EYKDLT

-200 STCDQRH
+200 STCEQRH

-237 TVDSRKREGQLPLLP
+237 TVESRKREGQLPLLP

-269 QKSLTYRLK
+269 QKSLTYRLQQ
-278 HETLNTFLSFLM
+278 ETLNTFLSFLM

-305 LETYDQFFH
+305 LETYDQFFY
-314 EMDNNSEEVAGSK
+314 ELDNNTEEVEGSR

-333 NERLLN
+333 NERLIK
-339 LAKRLRAQISNIGD
+339 LAKRLKSQISSIGD

-378 IERCLHLFINES
+378 VERCLNLFINEIT
-390 SAIQWIEYNQNALTL
+390 AIQWIEYNQNELTL
-405 VLMPKAVN
+405 VIMPKAVN

-421 NQKMPIIFSS
+421 NEKMPIVFSS

-441 YIANSLGIN
+441 YIAGSLGIK

-456 VNSPFDYEEQMKIDM
+456 VNSPFDYDEQMKIELNQVDPTK
-471 IKYDKNEIDKKN
+471 IEEKNE
-483 QKIILELKENKGS
+483 KIIEKLKDNNGS
-496 SLILFNSTQEM
+496 TLILFNSTQEM
-507 NRFKQQVEVEELQF
+507 KKFKLQVEKEKLDF

-533 LVQKFQD
+533 IVQKFQE
-540 DINASLCAVHLWEG
+540 DISASLCAVHLWEG
-554 LDIQRESLSQVI
+554 LDIQGMSLSQVV
-566 IHSLPFPPND
+566 IHALPFPPND

-582 RQHAMNP
+582 RQNAQNP
-589 YNDIDEPYMLLR
+589 YFEIDEPYMLLR

-610 RTHEDKGKIILFI
+610 RSHEDKGKIVLFI
-623 ENELRK
+623 ENDLNK
-629 ETFEKV
+629 ETKEKIL
-635 VNSLPVEPFKKASI
+635 NSLPVNPS

>member
-1 MNQSSKLPFEVG
+1 MSHSTKLPFEVG

-19 DKLGEWIGDVFY
+19 EKLGEWIGDVFY
-31 DLLPEAG
+31 DLLPDAG
-38 FELRDEQIFMAYQV
+38 YELRDEQIFMAYQV

-136 KKLDQQR
+136 KKLDLQR
-143 TEDTTSDQVLAVYEN
+143 SEIDVSDAVLGVYEN
-158 LPSFVHDYGTLQ
+158 LPSFVNDYGTLQ
-170 KFTPYGDRR
+170 KFTPYGDRT
-179 EYKELT
+179 EYKDLT

-200 STCDQRH
+200 STCEQRH

-237 TVDSRKREGQLPLLP
+237 TVESRKREGQLPLLP

-269 QKSLTYRLK
+269 QKSLTYRLQQ
-278 HETLNTFLSFLM
+278 ETLNTFLSFLM

-305 LETYDQFFH
+305 LETYDQFFY
-314 EMDNNSEEVAGSK
+314 ELDNNTEEVEGSR

-333 NERLLN
+333 NERLIK
-339 LAKRLRAQISNIGD
+339 LASRLKSQISNIGD

-378 IERCLHLFINES
+378 VERCLNLFINEIT
-390 SAIQWIEYNQNALTL
+390 AIQWIEYNQNELTL
-405 VLMPKAVN
+405 VIMPKAVN

-441 YIANSLGIN
+441 YIAGSLGIK

-456 VNSPFDYEEQMKIDM
+456 VNSPFDYDEQMKIELNQVDPSK
-471 IKYDKNEIDKKN
+471 IEEKNE
-483 QKIILELKENKGS
+483 KIIEKLKDNNGS
-496 SLILFNSTQEM
+496 TLILFNSTQEM
-507 NRFKQQVEVEELQF
+507 KKFKLQVEKEKLDF

-533 LVQKFQD
+533 IVQKFQE

-554 LDIQRESLSQVI
+554 LDIQGMSLSQVI
-566 IHSLPFPPND
+566 IHALPFPPND

-582 RQHAMNP
+582 RQNSQNP
-589 YNDIDEPYMLLR
+589 YFEIDEPYMLLR

-610 RTHEDKGKIILFI
+610 RSHEDKGKIVLFI
-623 ENELRK
+623 ENDLNSETK
-629 ETFEKV
+629 EKIL
-635 VNSLPVEPFKKASI
+635 NSLPVEPS

>member
-1 MNQSSKLPFEVG
+1 MSHSTKLPFEVG

-19 DKLGEWIGDVFY
+19 EKLGEWIGDVFY
-31 DLLPEAG
+31 DLLPDAG
-38 FELRDEQIFMAYQV
+38 YELRDEQIFMAYQV

-136 KKLDQQR
+136 KKLDLQR
-143 TEDTTSDQVLAVYEN
+143 SEIDVSDAVLGVYEN
-158 LPSFVHDYGTLQ
+158 LPSFVNDYGTLQ
-170 KFTPYGDRR
+170 KFTPYGDRT
-179 EYKELT
+179 EYKDLT

-200 STCDQRH
+200 STCEQRH

-237 TVDSRKREGQLPLLP
+237 TVESRKREGQLPLLP

-269 QKSLTYRLK
+269 QKSLTYRLQQ
-278 HETLNTFLSFLM
+278 ETLNTFLSFLM

-305 LETYDQFFH
+305 LETYDQFFF
-314 EMDNNSEEVAGSK
+314 ELDNNTEEVEGSR

-333 NERLLN
+333 NERLIK
-339 LAKRLRAQISNIGD
+339 LARRLKSQISSIGD

-378 IERCLHLFINES
+378 VERCLNLFINEIT
-390 SAIQWIEYNQNALTL
+390 AIQWIEYNQNELTL
-405 VLMPKAVN
+405 VIMPKAVN

-421 NQKMPIIFSS
+421 NQNMPIVFSS

-441 YIANSLGIN
+441 YIAGSLGIK

-456 VNSPFDYEEQMKIDM
+456 VNSPFDYDEQMKIELNQVDPTK
-471 IKYDKNEIDKKN
+471 IEEKNE
-483 QKIILELKENKGS
+483 KIIEKLKGNNGS
-496 SLILFNSTQEM
+496 TLILFNSTQEM
-507 NRFKQQVEVEELQF
+507 KKFKLQVDKEKLDF

-533 LVQKFQD
+533 IVQKFQE

-554 LDIQRESLSQVI
+554 LDIQGMSLSQVI
-566 IHSLPFPPND
+566 IHALPFPPND

-582 RQHAMNP
+582 RQNVQNP
-589 YNDIDEPYMLLR
+589 YFEIDEPYMLLR

-610 RTHEDKGKIILFI
+610 RSHEDKGKIVLFI
-623 ENELRK
+623 ENDLNNETK
-629 ETFEKV
+629 EKIL
-635 VNSLPVEPFKKASI
+635 NSLPVNPS

>member
-1 MNQSSKLPFEVG
+1 MSTTSKLPFEVG
-13 KQDQFI
+13 KQDSFI

-31 DLLPEAG
+31 DLLPDAG
-38 FELRDEQIFMAYQV
+38 YELRDEQIFMAYQV

-109 DIEKLSNALNLS
+109 DIEKLSNALNLA

-136 KKLDQQR
+136 KKLDIQR
-143 TEDTTSDQVLAVYEN
+143 TEDETSDQVLAVYDN
-158 LPSFVHDYGTLQ
+158 LPSFVNDYGTLQ
-170 KFTPYGDRR
+170 TFTPYGDRT

-269 QKSLTYRLK
+269 QKSLTYRLQQ
-278 HETLNTFLSFLM
+278 ETLNTFLSFLM
-290 QSGTRESFQQLLEDT
+290 QSGTRESFQELLEDT
-305 LETYDQFFH
+305 LETYDQFFY
-314 EMDNNSEEVAGSK
+314 ELDNNSVEVEGSK
-327 RFKLNM
+327 RYQLNM
-333 NERLLN
+333 NNQLLS
-339 LAKRLRAQISNIGD
+339 LAKRLKAQISKIGD

-378 IERCLHLFINES
+378 VERCLNLFINES
-390 SAIQWIEYNQNALTL
+390 SAIQWIEYNQNELTL
-405 VLMPKAVN
+405 VIMPKAVN

-421 NQKMPIIFSS
+421 KQKMPILFSS
-431 ATLSQNSSFD
+431 ATLSQNSSFE
-441 YIANSLGIN
+441 YIANSLGIK

-456 VNSPFDYEEQMKIDM
+456 VNSPFDYEEQMKIEINKIDQNET
-471 IKYDKNEIDKKN
+471 DQKNRIIIEALKN
-483 QKIILELKENKGS
+483 NNGS
-496 SLILFNSTQEM
+496 SLVLFNSSKEMKQFKTLIEQE
-507 NRFKQQVEVEELQF
+507 NLQF
-521 NLYFEGEEEISS
+521 PLYFEGEEEISS
-533 LVQKFQD
+533 IVQKFQE
-540 DINASLCAVHLWEG
+540 NQTASLCAVHLWEG
-554 LDIQRESLSQVI
+554 LDIQGESLSQVI

-582 RQHAMNP
+582 RQNTANP
-589 YNDIDEPYMLLR
+589 YTEIDEPYMLLR

-610 RTHEDKGKIILFI
+610 RSHEDRGKIILFL
-623 ENELRK
+623 ENDLQK
-629 ETFEKV
+629 ETYDKV
-635 VNSLPVEPFKKASI
+635 LKSLPIEPIIKS

>member
-1 MNQSSKLPFEVG
+1 MSTTSKLPFEVG
-13 KQDQFI
+13 KQDSFI

-31 DLLPEAG
+31 DLLPDAG
-38 FELRDEQIFMAYQV
+38 YELRDEQIFMAYQV

-109 DIEKLSNALNLS
+109 DIEKLSNALNLA

-136 KKLDQQR
+136 KKLDIQR
-143 TEDTTSDQVLAVYEN
+143 TEDETSDQVLAVYDN
-158 LPSFVHDYGTLQ
+158 LPSFVNDYGTLQ
-170 KFTPYGDRR
+170 TFTPYGDRT

-269 QKSLTYRLK
+269 QKSLTYRLQQ
-278 HETLNTFLSFLM
+278 ETLNTFLSFLM
-290 QSGTRESFQQLLEDT
+290 QSGTRESFQELLEDT
-305 LETYDQFFH
+305 LETYDQFFY
-314 EMDNNSEEVAGSK
+314 ELDNNSVEVEGSK
-327 RFKLNM
+327 RYQLNM
-333 NERLLN
+333 NNQLLS
-339 LAKRLRAQISNIGD
+339 LAKRLKAQISKIGD

-378 IERCLHLFINES
+378 VERCLNLFINES
-390 SAIQWIEYNQNALTL
+390 SAIQWIEYNKNELTL
-405 VLMPKAVN
+405 VIMPKAVN

-421 NQKMPIIFSS
+421 KQKMPILFSS
-431 ATLSQNSSFD
+431 ATLSQNSSFE
-441 YIANSLGIN
+441 YIANSLGIK
-450 DYLSFS
+450 DFLSFS
-456 VNSPFDYEEQMKIDM
+456 VNSPFDYEEQMKIEINRIDQNET
-471 IKYDKNEIDKKN
+471 DQKNRIIIEALKN
-483 QKIILELKENKGS
+483 NNGS
-496 SLILFNSTQEM
+496 SLVLFNSSKEMKQFKSLIEQE
-507 NRFKQQVEVEELQF
+507 NLQF
-521 NLYFEGEEEISS
+521 PLYFEGEEEISS
-533 LVQKFQD
+533 IVQKFQE
-540 DINASLCAVHLWEG
+540 NQTASLCAVHLWEG
-554 LDIQRESLSQVI
+554 LDIQGESLSQVI

-582 RQHAMNP
+582 RQNTANP
-589 YNDIDEPYMLLR
+589 YTEIDEPYMLLR

-610 RTHEDKGKIILFI
+610 RSHEDRGKIILFL
-623 ENELRK
+623 ENDLQK
-629 ETFEKV
+629 ETYDKV
-635 VNSLPVEPFKKASI
+635 LKSLPIEPTIKS

>member
-1 MNQSSKLPFEVG
+1 MSHSTKLPFEVG

-19 DKLGEWIGDVFY
+19 EKLGEWIGDVFY
-31 DLLPEAG
+31 DLLPDAG
-38 FELRDEQIFMAYQV
+38 YELRDEQIFMAYQL

-136 KKLDQQR
+136 KKLDLQR
-143 TEDTTSDQVLAVYEN
+143 SEIDVSDAVLGVYEN
-158 LPSFVHDYGTLQ
+158 LPSFVNDYGTLQ
-170 KFTPYGDRR
+170 KFTPYGDRT
-179 EYKELT
+179 EYKDLT

-200 STCDQRH
+200 STCEQRH

-237 TVDSRKREGQLPLLP
+237 TVESRKREGQLPLLP

-269 QKSLTYRLK
+269 QKSLTYRLQQ
-278 HETLNTFLSFLM
+278 ETLNTFLSFLM

-305 LETYDQFFH
+305 LETYDQFFF
-314 EMDNNSEEVAGSK
+314 ELDNNTEEVEGSR

-333 NERLLN
+333 NERLIK
-339 LAKRLRAQISNIGD
+339 LARRLKSQISSIGD

-378 IERCLHLFINES
+378 VERCLNLFINEIT
-390 SAIQWIEYNQNALTL
+390 AIQWIEYNQNELTL
-405 VLMPKAVN
+405 VIMPKAVN

-421 NQKMPIIFSS
+421 NQKMPIVFSS

-441 YIANSLGIN
+441 YIAGSLGIK

-456 VNSPFDYEEQMKIDM
+456 VNSPFDYDEQMKIELNQVDPTK
-471 IKYDKNEIDKKN
+471 IEEKNE
-483 QKIILELKENKGS
+483 KIIEKLKGNNGS
-496 SLILFNSTQEM
+496 TLILFNSTQEM
-507 NRFKQQVEVEELQF
+507 KKFKLQVDKEKLDF

-533 LVQKFQD
+533 IVQKFQE

-554 LDIQRESLSQVI
+554 LDIQGMSLSQVI
-566 IHSLPFPPND
+566 IHALPFPPND

-582 RQHAMNP
+582 RQNAQNP
-589 YNDIDEPYMLLR
+589 YFEIDEPYMLLR

-610 RTHEDKGKIILFI
+610 RSHEDKGKIVLFI
-623 ENELRK
+623 ENDLNNETK
-629 ETFEKV
+629 EKIL
-635 VNSLPVEPFKKASI
+635 NSLPVNPS

>member
-1 MNQSSKLPFEVG
+1 MSHSTKLPFEVG

-19 DKLGEWIGDVFY
+19 EKLGEWIGDVFY
-31 DLLPEAG
+31 DLLPDAG
-38 FELRDEQIFMAYQV
+38 YELRDEQIFMAYQV

-136 KKLDQQR
+136 KKLDLQR
-143 TEDTTSDQVLAVYEN
+143 SEIDVSDAVLGVYEN
-158 LPSFVHDYGTLQ
+158 LPSFVNDYGTLQ
-170 KFTPYGDRR
+170 KFTPYGDRT
-179 EYKELT
+179 EYKDLT

-200 STCDQRH
+200 STCEQRH

-237 TVDSRKREGQLPLLP
+237 TVESRKREGQLPLLP

-269 QKSLTYRLK
+269 QKSLTYRLQQ
-278 HETLNTFLSFLM
+278 ETLNTFLSFLM

-305 LETYDQFFH
+305 LETYDQFFF
-314 EMDNNSEEVAGSK
+314 ELDNNTEEVEGSR

-333 NERLLN
+333 NERLIK
-339 LAKRLRAQISNIGD
+339 LARRLKSQISSIGD

-378 IERCLHLFINES
+378 VERCLNLFINEIT
-390 SAIQWIEYNQNALTL
+390 AIQWIEYNQNELTL
-405 VLMPKAVN
+405 VIMPKAVN

-421 NQKMPIIFSS
+421 NQKMPIVFSS

-441 YIANSLGIN
+441 YIAGSLGIK

-456 VNSPFDYEEQMKIDM
+456 VNSPFDYDEQMKIELNQVDPTK
-471 IKYDKNEIDKKN
+471 IEEKNE
-483 QKIILELKENKGS
+483 KIIEKLKDNNGS
-496 SLILFNSTQEM
+496 TLILFNSTQEM
-507 NRFKQQVEVEELQF
+507 KKFKLQVEKEKLDF

-533 LVQKFQD
+533 IVQKFQE

-554 LDIQRESLSQVI
+554 LDIQGMSLSQVI
-566 IHSLPFPPND
+566 IHALPFPPND

-582 RQHAMNP
+582 RQNAQNP
-589 YNDIDEPYMLLR
+589 YFDIDEPYMLLR

-610 RTHEDKGKIILFI
+610 RSHEDKGKIVLFI
-623 ENELRK
+623 ENDLNIETK
-629 ETFEKV
+629 EKIL
-635 VNSLPVEPFKKASI
+635 NSLPVDPS

>member
-1 MNQSSKLPFEVG
+1 MSHSTKLPFEVG

-19 DKLGEWIGDVFY
+19 EKLGEWIGDVFY
-31 DLLPEAG
+31 DLLPDAG
-38 FELRDEQIFMAYQV
+38 YELRDEQIFMAYQL

-136 KKLDQQR
+136 KKLDLQR
-143 TEDTTSDQVLAVYEN
+143 SEIDVSDAVLGVYEN
-158 LPSFVHDYGTLQ
+158 LPSFVNDYGTLQ
-170 KFTPYGDRR
+170 KFTPYGDRT
-179 EYKELT
+179 EYKDLT

-200 STCDQRH
+200 STCEQRH

-237 TVDSRKREGQLPLLP
+237 TVESRKREGQLPLLP

-269 QKSLTYRLK
+269 QKSLTYRLQQ
-278 HETLNTFLSFLM
+278 ETLNTFLSFLM

-305 LETYDQFFH
+305 LETYDQFFF
-314 EMDNNSEEVAGSK
+314 ELDNNTEEVEGSR

-333 NERLLN
+333 NERLIK
-339 LAKRLRAQISNIGD
+339 LARRLKSQISSIGD

-378 IERCLHLFINES
+378 VERCLNLFINEIT
-390 SAIQWIEYNQNALTL
+390 AIQWIEYNQIELTL
-405 VLMPKAVN
+405 VIMPKAVN

-421 NQKMPIIFSS
+421 NQKMPIVFSS

-441 YIANSLGIN
+441 YIAGSLGIK

-456 VNSPFDYEEQMKIDM
+456 VNSPFDYDEQMKIELNQVDPTK
-471 IKYDKNEIDKKN
+471 IEEKNE
-483 QKIILELKENKGS
+483 KIIEKLMDNNGS
-496 SLILFNSTQEM
+496 TLILFNSTQEM
-507 NRFKQQVEVEELQF
+507 KKFKLQVEKEKLDF

-533 LVQKFQD
+533 IVQKFQE

-554 LDIQRESLSQVI
+554 LDIQGMSLSQVI
-566 IHSLPFPPND
+566 IHALPFPPND

-582 RQHAMNP
+582 RQNSQNP
-589 YNDIDEPYMLLR
+589 YFEIDEPYMLLR

-610 RTHEDKGKIILFI
+610 RSHEDKGKIVLFI
-623 ENELRK
+623 ENDLNN
-629 ETFEKV
+629 ETKDKIL
-635 VNSLPVEPFKKASI
+635 NSLPVNPS

>member
-1 MNQSSKLPFEVG
+1 MSHSTKLPFEVG

-19 DKLGEWIGDVFY
+19 EKLGEWIGDVFY
-31 DLLPEAG
+31 DLLPDAG
-38 FELRDEQIFMAYQV
+38 YELRDEQIFMAYQV

-92 IACADESLIE
+92 IACADETLIE

-136 KKLDQQR
+136 KKLDLQR
-143 TEDTTSDQVLAVYEN
+143 SEIDVSDAVLGVYEN
-158 LPSFVHDYGTLQ
+158 LPSFVNDYGTLQ
-170 KFTPYGDRR
+170 KFTPYGDRT
-179 EYKELT
+179 EYKDLT

-200 STCDQRH
+200 STCEQRH

-237 TVDSRKREGQLPLLP
+237 TVESRKREGQLPLLP

-269 QKSLTYRLK
+269 QKSLTYRLQQ
-278 HETLNTFLSFLM
+278 ETLNTFLSFLM

-305 LETYDQFFH
+305 LETYDQFFF
-314 EMDNNSEEVAGSK
+314 ELDNNTEEVEGS
-327 RFKLNM
+327 RRYKLNM
-333 NERLLN
+333 NERLIK
-339 LAKRLRAQISNIGD
+339 LARRLKSQISSIGD

-378 IERCLHLFINES
+378 VERCLNLFINEIT
-390 SAIQWIEYNQNALTL
+390 AIQWIEYNQNELTL
-405 VLMPKAVN
+405 VIMPKAVN

-421 NQKMPIIFSS
+421 NQNMPIVFSS

-441 YIANSLGIN
+441 YIAGSLGIK

-456 VNSPFDYEEQMKIDM
+456 VNSPFDYDEQMKIELNQVDPTK
-471 IKYDKNEIDKKN
+471 IEEKNE
-483 QKIILELKENKGS
+483 KIIEKLKDNNGS
-496 SLILFNSTQEM
+496 TLILFNSTQEM
-507 NRFKQQVEVEELQF
+507 KKFKLQVEKEKLDF

-533 LVQKFQD
+533 IVQKFQE
-540 DINASLCAVHLWEG
+540 DISASLCAVHLWEG
-554 LDIQRESLSQVI
+554 LDIQGMSLSQVI
-566 IHSLPFPPND
+566 IHALPFPPND

-582 RQHAMNP
+582 RQNAQNP
-589 YNDIDEPYMLLR
+589 YFEIDEPYMLLR

-610 RTHEDKGKIILFI
+610 RSHEDKGKIVLFI
-623 ENELRK
+623 ENDLNNETK
-629 ETFEKV
+629 EKIL
-635 VNSLPVEPFKKASI
+635 NSLPVNPS

>member
-1 MNQSSKLPFEVG
+1 MSTTSKLPFEVG
-13 KQDQFI
+13 KQDSFI

-31 DLLPEAG
+31 DLLPDAG
-38 FELRDEQIFMAYQV
+38 YELRDEQIFMAYQV

-109 DIEKLSNALNLS
+109 DIEKLSNALNLA

-136 KKLDQQR
+136 KKLDIQR
-143 TEDTTSDQVLAVYEN
+143 TEDETSDQVLAVYDN
-158 LPSFVHDYGTLQ
+158 LPSFVNDYGTLQ
-170 KFTPYGDRR
+170 TFTPYGDRT

-269 QKSLTYRLK
+269 QKSLTYRLQQ
-278 HETLNTFLSFLM
+278 ETLNTFLSFLM
-290 QSGTRESFQQLLEDT
+290 QSGTRESFQELLEDT
-305 LETYDQFFH
+305 LETYDQFFY
-314 EMDNNSEEVAGSK
+314 ELDNNSVEVEGSK
-327 RFKLNM
+327 RYQLNM
-333 NERLLN
+333 NNQLLS
-339 LAKRLRAQISNIGD
+339 LAKRLKAQISKIGD

-378 IERCLHLFINES
+378 VERCLNLFINES
-390 SAIQWIEYNQNALTL
+390 SAIQWIEYNQNELTL
-405 VLMPKAVN
+405 VIMPKAVN

-421 NQKMPIIFSS
+421 QQKMPILFSS
-431 ATLSQNSSFD
+431 ATLSQNSSFE
-441 YIANSLGIN
+441 YIANSLGIK

-456 VNSPFDYEEQMKIDM
+456 VNSPFDYEEQMKIELNRIDQNET
-471 IKYDKNEIDKKN
+471 DQKNRTIIEALKN
-483 QKIILELKENKGS
+483 NNGS
-496 SLILFNSTQEM
+496 SLVLFNSSKEM
-507 NRFKQQVEVEELQF
+507 KQFKTLIEHENLQF
-521 NLYFEGEEEISS
+521 PLYFEGEEEISS
-533 LVQKFQD
+533 IVQKFQE
-540 DINASLCAVHLWEG
+540 NQTASLCAVHLWEG
-554 LDIQRESLSQVI
+554 LDIQGESLSQVI

-582 RQHAMNP
+582 RQNTANP
-589 YNDIDEPYMLLR
+589 YTEIDEPYMLLR

-610 RTHEDKGKIILFI
+610 RSHEDRGKIILFL
-623 ENELRK
+623 ENDLQK
-629 ETFEKV
+629 ETYDKV
-635 VNSLPVEPFKKASI
+635 LKSLPIEPIIKS

>member
-1 MNQSSKLPFEVG
+1 MSHSTKLPFEVG

-19 DKLGEWIGDVFY
+19 EKLGEWIGDVFY
-31 DLLPEAG
+31 DLLPDAG
-38 FELRDEQIFMAYQV
+38 YELRDEQIFMAYQL

-136 KKLDQQR
+136 KKLDLQR
-143 TEDTTSDQVLAVYEN
+143 SEIDVSDAVLGVYEN
-158 LPSFVHDYGTLQ
+158 LPSFVNDYGTLQ
-170 KFTPYGDRR
+170 KFTPYGDRT
-179 EYKELT
+179 EYKDLT

-200 STCDQRH
+200 STCEQRH

-237 TVDSRKREGQLPLLP
+237 TVESRKREGQLPLLP

-269 QKSLTYRLK
+269 QKSLTYRLQQ
-278 HETLNTFLSFLM
+278 ETLNTFLSFLM

-305 LETYDQFFH
+305 LETYDQFFF
-314 EMDNNSEEVAGSK
+314 ELDNNTEEVEGSR

-333 NERLLN
+333 NERLIK
-339 LAKRLRAQISNIGD
+339 LARRLKSQISSIGD

-378 IERCLHLFINES
+378 VERCLNLFINEIT
-390 SAIQWIEYNQNALTL
+390 AIQWIEYNQNELTL
-405 VLMPKAVN
+405 VIMPKAVN

-421 NQKMPIIFSS
+421 NQKMPIVFSS

-441 YIANSLGIN
+441 YIAGSLGIK

-456 VNSPFDYEEQMKIDM
+456 VNSPFDYDEQMKI
-471 IKYDKNEIDKKN
+471 ELN
-483 QKIILELKENKGS
+483 QVDPTKIE
-496 SLILFNSTQEM
+496 
-507 NRFKQQVEVEELQF
+507 
-521 NLYFEGEEEISS
+521 
-533 LVQKFQD
+533 
-540 DINASLCAVHLWEG
+540 
-554 LDIQRESLSQVI
+554 
-566 IHSLPFPPND
+566 
-576 PVFQSK
+576 
-582 RQHAMNP
+582 
-589 YNDIDEPYMLLR
+589 
-601 LRQGIGRLI
+601 
-610 RTHEDKGKIILFI
+610 
-623 ENELRK
+623 
-629 ETFEKV
+629 
-635 VNSLPVEPFKKASI
+635 